1 MWCVSFSSSHKK
13 TSKLSNIILHQFEG
27 LHKLWDTPMSIGIYM
42 VVMIIFYNYPNLY
55 KNIIVVSIY
64 ILAII
69 TFLIWSP
76 LKNENHI
83 LTNYQYKRNRKILFG
98 SIVINIIIFVFLS
111 KMNYTIASYEIIFTV
126 LASIFLIIGKLELY
140 QNKKE

>member
-1 MWCVSFSSSHKK
+1 MDQLAPDYS
-13 TSKLSNIILHQFEG
+13 
-27 LHKLWDTPMSIGIYM
+27 
-42 VVMIIFYNYPNLY
+42 YPNLY

-98 SIVINIIIFVFLS
+98 SIVINIIFFVFFS
-111 KMNYTIASYEIIFTV
+111 KMNYAIASYEIIFTV